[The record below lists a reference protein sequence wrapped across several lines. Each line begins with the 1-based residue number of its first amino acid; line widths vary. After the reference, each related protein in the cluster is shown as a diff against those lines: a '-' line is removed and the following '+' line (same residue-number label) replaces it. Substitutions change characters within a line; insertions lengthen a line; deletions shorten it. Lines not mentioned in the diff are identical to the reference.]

1 MPLARHDLTS
11 GSPATLVANFYSHAS
26 CEAWRLIIPFYTTVD
41 NFYSHASCEAWR
53 NVPWTAICS
62 EHFYSHASCEAW
74 LSLPLF
80 WILIPY
86 FYSHASCEAWLIHTH
101 GWNGTDLFLLTCLL
115 RGMTLYSCRVTYLS
129 SISTHMPLARHDD
142 MKHCYY
148 TGLPIS
154 THMPLARH
162 DGFFELKFLF
172 KIISTHM
179 PLARHDENGGTLLGQ
194 PQTISTHM
202 PLARH
207 DRMVLCI
214 FQRYWYFYSHA
225 SCEAWRTRHI
235 RKGESHE
242 FLLTCLLRGMTGQL
256 RGFAWFYQI
265 STHMPLARH
274 DAIVRPTSPAKSAF
288 LLTCLLRGMTL
299 YLML

>member
-1 MPLARHDLTS
+1 
-11 GSPATLVANFYSHAS
+11 
-26 CEAWRLIIPFYTTVD
+26 
-41 NFYSHASCEAWR
+41 
-53 NVPWTAICS
+53 
-62 EHFYSHASCEAW
+62 
-74 LSLPLF
+74 
-80 WILIPY
+80 
-86 FYSHASCEAWLIHTH
+86 
-101 GWNGTDLFLLTCLL
+101 
-115 RGMTLYSCRVTYLS
+115 
-129 SISTHMPLARHDD
+129 

-214 FQRYWYFYSHA
+214 FQRY
-225 SCEAWRTRHI
+225 
-235 RKGESHE
+235 
-242 FLLTCLLRGMTGQL
+242 
-256 RGFAWFYQI
+256 
-265 STHMPLARH
+265 
-274 DAIVRPTSPAKSAF
+274 
-288 LLTCLLRGMTL
+288 
-299 YLML
+299 